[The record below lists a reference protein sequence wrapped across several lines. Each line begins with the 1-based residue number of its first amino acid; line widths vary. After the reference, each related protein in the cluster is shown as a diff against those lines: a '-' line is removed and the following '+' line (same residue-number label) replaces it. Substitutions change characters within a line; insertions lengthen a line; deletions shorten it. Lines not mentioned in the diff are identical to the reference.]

1 MYSQSLGGL
10 YATWRLG
17 FILQAGVGGVGGWGV
32 GGRCFGQNVKLD
44 RKVLRL

>member
-17 FILQAGVGGVGGWGV
+17 FILQAGVGGVGGV
-32 GGRCFGQNVKLD
+32 GGGREVFWAECEA
-44 RKVLRL
+44 R